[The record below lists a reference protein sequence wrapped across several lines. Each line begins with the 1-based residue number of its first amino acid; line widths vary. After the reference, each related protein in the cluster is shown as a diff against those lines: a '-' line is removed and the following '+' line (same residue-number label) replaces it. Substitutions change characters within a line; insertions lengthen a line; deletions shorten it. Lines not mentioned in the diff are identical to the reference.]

1 MELYTPFLV
10 SGYSEDSIT
19 GEMEIASAFLY
30 FAYCEPE
37 KIIGLFPKQNKDS
50 ISWVSRGL
58 YPLDA
63 KYIKSEGLY
72 GVYDCLSSFGGSLKA
87 GKDTN
92 GLLDFEKLSSADLNG
107 KVKTIKA
114 AVSNFKN
121 LKEGE
126 TEAGSLI
133 EGYKNM
139 EDALKLW
146 DRDLLKDISVKSES
160 YKNLLTGDVSG
171 VEAVLSKI
179 GVLVEQ
185 EIEMLKK
192 ICSLDDENFKDSI
205 SERNKIYD
213 EFKDKIM
220 EKDKIVGLSLANLI
234 VERGTKKR
242 EVDRLYGDREA
253 YLNQDYILNKNKYD
267 IARIYGNE
275 FDMDVY
281 EKNMNDSSSR
291 IDQIRAEGAEEI
303 RKIEKY
309 YDGLIDEE
317 KNKIKEIIHQRDSRI
332 EECQNLHSEFH
343 SVIESLKLLLSNDIF
358 DKKKGTGE
366 IRSWLIRISNAG
378 EDEPVKI
385 LVPYYIAEFKGSD
398 TKYRLFFPQVL
409 KGKNQFKSLI
419 SGITGKTVL
428 PFDSREGIFEELLK
442 NFRDWLKLEE
452 NKCLFS
458 EFQSNNLIT
467 MDGTYDKVEK
477 GLSSLFVNGYISDK
491 SFDRVINIIK
501 PVFDQK

>member
-1 MELYTPFLV
+1 
-10 SGYSEDSIT
+10 
-19 GEMEIASAFLY
+19 
-30 FAYCEPE
+30 
-37 KIIGLFPKQNKDS
+37 
-50 ISWVSRGL
+50 
-58 YPLDA
+58 
-63 KYIKSEGLY
+63 
-72 GVYDCLSSFGGSLKA
+72 
-87 GKDTN
+87 
-92 GLLDFEKLSSADLNG
+92 
-107 KVKTIKA
+107 
-114 AVSNFKN
+114 
-121 LKEGE
+121 
-126 TEAGSLI
+126 
-133 EGYKNM
+133 
-139 EDALKLW
+139 
-146 DRDLLKDISVKSES
+146 
-160 YKNLLTGDVSG
+160 
-171 VEAVLSKI
+171 
-179 GVLVEQ
+179 VEQ

-234 VERGTKKR
+234 VERETKKR

-291 IDQIRAEGAEEI
+291 IDQVRAEGAEEI

-366 IRSWLIRISNAG
+366 IRSWLIRISNAC

-428 PFDSREGIFEELLK
+428 PFDSRGGIFEELLK
-442 NFRDWLKLEE
+442 TKRGR
-452 NKCLFS
+452 
-458 EFQSNNLIT
+458 QRIIT
-467 MDGTYDKVEK
+467 PLRKKD
-477 GLSSLFVNGYISDK
+477 L
-491 SFDRVINIIK
+491 
-501 PVFDQK
+501 